1 MEGEVIPGVGREI
14 SLLHTHFL
22 HLQIYFGKQLGTSLC
37 LGVALC
43 HPLLLTS
50 SLISLFS
57 LHIHANVFSFGL
69 FNPNFTHVF

>member
-37 LGVALC
+37 LGVAPC

-50 SLISLFS
+50 SHSIHLFLEGVAS
-57 LHIHANVFSFGL
+57 
-69 FNPNFTHVF
+69 NPQKLE